1 MHSFQ
6 PSRGRVLFEFAC
18 ALGVVASFVGAWKQT
33 GASALLLAAVAVGLC
48 GFVRLFDLAHGE
60 PAEAAEPQRI
70 DFATDEQDDVP
81 NGLDVVVPM
90 VVAEPLMV
98 AVDSIEDVEAAE
110 SVAPHASESRRAKT
124 PRKSGGGRKARASKD
139 AKVVEIA
146 PFEEEAEVTPASHI
160 EDVEADLPEAF
171 EEEHHAPLAPLF
183 EPEPY
188 ARMQRPAFGRK
199 AGFGRRA
206 G

>member
-18 ALGVVASFVGAWKQT
+18 ALGVVASCVGAWKQT

-48 GFVRLFDLAHGE
+48 GFVRLFDLARGE

-70 DFATDEQDDVP
+70 DFATDEQDEVP
-81 NGLDVVVPM
+81 TGLDVVVPM
-90 VVAEPLMV
+90 VVAEPRVV
-98 AVDSIEDVEAAE
+98 AVDSIEQVEAAE
-110 SVAPHASESRRAKT
+110 RAATPVSESRRAKT
-124 PRKSGGGRKARASKD
+124 PRKSGGGRKAKASKE
-139 AKVVEIA
+139 AKAIEIA
-146 PFEEEAEVTPASHI
+146 PAEDESDFAPPMPIA
-160 EDVEADLPEAF
+160 EMEADVPEAF
-171 EEEHHAPLAPLF
+171 EEDHHSPLTPLF
-183 EPEPY
+183 EPDPF